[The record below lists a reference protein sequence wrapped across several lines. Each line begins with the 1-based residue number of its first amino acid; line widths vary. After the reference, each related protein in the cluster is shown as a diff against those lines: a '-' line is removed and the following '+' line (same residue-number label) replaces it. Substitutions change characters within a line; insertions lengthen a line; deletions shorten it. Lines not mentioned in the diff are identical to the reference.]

1 MLDNPKPD
9 RMTPMERLDALM
21 AGDPI
26 DRIPFFPFAL
36 GFCAQNVGYS
46 LAEFYNDPEKCFWSQ
61 VWTQEQ
67 YGYDGFPQYRYA
79 NFGAWEFGAE
89 IDFPRGEYDMAPK
102 VTRFAV
108 NSEQDVEDLEVPE
121 VKTAGA
127 IPLYMQFSKL
137 QERYGLPITIP
148 CGSPISRASNI
159 CGVDLFCRWI
169 IKEPELVHRLA
180 RLATDFILQV
190 VQHWIDAFGTDR
202 LVAADGTHMEA
213 NNLLSPNQVEEFA
226 FPYLNEVHEKVLSMG
241 VEHFYTH
248 FCGDQNLNLPLF
260 SQVPMGNPGIASIS
274 PEVDLTT
281 AIKFFGDNCVIA
293 GNIEPQILQTG
304 TPQEVFALC
313 KEAIL
318 EAKYDAPRGYMLMAG
333 CDVPIHAPPYN
344 FYMMKKA
351 INDFGWYDK

>member
-1 MLDNPKPD
+1 M
-9 RMTPMERLDALM
+9 DALM
-21 AGDPI
+21 AGKPI
-26 DRIPFFPFAL
+26 DRVPFFPFAL

-89 IDFPRGEYDMAPK
+89 IDFPRGKYDMAPK
-102 VTRFAV
+102 VIRFAV
-108 NSEQDVEDLEVPE
+108 NSEKDVENLGVPD

-137 QERYGLPITIP
+137 QEKYGLPITVP

-169 IKEPELVHRLA
+169 IKAPELVHRLA
-180 RLATDFILQV
+180 QLATDFILQI
-190 VQHWIDAFGTDR
+190 VQYWIDSFGTDR

-213 NNLLSPNQVEEFA
+213 NNLLSPKHVEEFA
-226 FPYLNEVHEKVLSMG
+226 FPYLIEVHEKVLAMG
-241 VEHFYTH
+241 VKYFYTH

-260 SQVPMGNPGIASIS
+260 SQIPMGNPGIASIS

-304 TPQEVFALC
+304 TPQEVFALG

-318 EAKYDAPRGYMLMAG
+318 KAKYDAPRGYVLMAG
-333 CDVPIHAPPYN
+333 CDVPIYAPPYN

-351 INDFGWYDK
+351 INDFGWYDE